1 MASFGERDIERGVKT
16 MEILVCVKQV
26 PDDSVEIHLDPATNT
41 PDLSKADPQASA
53 FETYAQE
60 MAVRF
65 VEEHGGSVT
74 VVSVG
79 PKENETALKNC
90 LAVGAT
96 KAYRV
101 DDANLADADAFVI
114 ADAIAQAIPQM
125 EEANGAKFDLI
136 LVGKESTDY
145 IDGAVG
151 GILAEKLALPY
162 ITNVV
167 AIDPV
172 DGGIRS
178 KKEMDAGYLVCESTA
193 PAVMTVSKPD
203 YDPRFP
209 SIKTKLAARKA
220 QIPELKVEA
229 SAAKV
234 AYLGYAEP
242 PKKQAGIKIQEEDPA
257 VAVNA
262 AMEQILAAKVL

>member
-1 MASFGERDIERGVKT
+1 

-41 PDLSKADPQASA
+41 PDLSKADAQASA

-60 MAVRF
+60 MAVRYI
-65 VEEHGGSVT
+65 EEHGGNVT

-79 PKENETALKNC
+79 PADNEVSLKSC
-90 LAVGAT
+90 LAVGAA

-101 DDANLADADAFVI
+101 DDANLGDADANVI
-114 ADAIAQAIPQM
+114 ADAIAKAIPQI

-151 GILAEKLALPY
+151 GILAEKLGLPY
-162 ITNVV
+162 VTNVV
-167 AIDPV
+167 AIDPI
-172 DGGIRS
+172 DGGLQS
-178 KKEMDAGYLVCESTA
+178 KKETDAGYLVCECAT
-193 PAVMTVSKPD
+193 PAVMTASKPD

-220 QIPELKVEA
+220 QVPALTVEPA
-229 SAAKV
+229 EAKV
-234 AYLGYAEP
+234 AYLGYMEP

-257 VAVNA
+257 AAVSA